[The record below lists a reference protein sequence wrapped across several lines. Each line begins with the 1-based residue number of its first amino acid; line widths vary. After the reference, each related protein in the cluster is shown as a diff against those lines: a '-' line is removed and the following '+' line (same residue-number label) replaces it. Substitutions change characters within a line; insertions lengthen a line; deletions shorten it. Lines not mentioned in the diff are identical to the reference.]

1 MIKASQIA
9 SVLKGRVLQSATTDW
24 PIAYLRI
31 DSRKISHPGESM
43 FIALMSERRNG
54 HAFIA
59 SAYQSGVRCF
69 LVSETH
75 IELHDFPE
83 AWFIAVDNTLQGLQQ
98 LGIWHRKQFQL
109 PIIGITGSNGKTIVK
124 EWLNQLLENDFNI
137 VRSPK
142 SFNSQIGVPLS
153 VWAIKPE
160 HNLGIF
166 EAGISMS
173 GEMEH
178 LEKIIQPSIGIFTN
192 IGRTHN
198 EGFLNQ
204 RHKINEKLFLF
215 RHADV
220 LIYNKDYFDLHEG
233 ILLLAQQ
240 RKQVGTPELQL
251 LHWSRKTEA
260 ALQIK
265 AQVSKQ
271 GETRIQA
278 LYHHELIE
286 ITIPFTDDASVE
298 NAIHCWLTALHLGIP
313 QSAIEERMHRL
324 TRIAMRLELL
334 KGINHCTV
342 INDSYN
348 SDVSSLAI
356 ALDFLLQQRQHD
368 TKTLILSDIL
378 QSGRENEVYRD
389 VAELV
394 QQKKINR
401 FIAIGDALQ
410 RNRVLFDN
418 IKGLSAEFYTST
430 DDFLRHLD
438 VQSFQQE
445 GILIKGARKFSFEQ
459 IARRLQERTH
469 QTQFEINLNAL
480 THNLNTYKKLL
491 KPGTR
496 IMAMVKAFSYGIGT
510 IELANKLQFE
520 QVDYLAVA
528 FADEGIL
535 LRKHGIQLPIL
546 VMNTDEEAYDNLA
559 EWQLEPE
566 IFSFRA
572 LHLLL
577 ETLERHPVDRFPIHI
592 KFDTGMHRLGFD
604 ENDLPA
610 LIEQLQAHPQLVVNT
625 VFSHLA
631 GSEDQAL
638 DGFTQQQGEQFARMA
653 TQLENALGYSVLKH
667 LCNSSGIVRHPQLH
681 FDMVRLGLGLY
692 GVDSS
697 SALNLETVGRLKTT
711 IAQIKQVPQ
720 HETVGYNRSGILHRD
735 SRIATVCLGYAD
747 GLPRRIGNGV
757 GHMLVHGKPAP
768 IVGNVCMDMCMLDV
782 TDIPEAQ
789 EGDSVWVFNET
800 LSVKQLATWAG
811 TIPYEILT
819 GISQRVKR
827 VYFEE

>member
-1 MIKASQIA
+1 MINASQIA
-9 SVLKGRVLQSATTDW
+9 PILRGQVLQGGLHD
-24 PIAYLRI
+24 INVLYLRV
-31 DSRKISHPGESM
+31 DSRKISHPDASM
-43 FIALMSERRNG
+43 FIALISERRNG
-54 HAFIA
+54 HQFVPM
-59 SAYQSGVRCF
+59 AYQAGVRCF
-69 LVSETH
+69 VVSET
-75 IELHDFPE
+75 PE
-83 AWFIAVDNTLQGLQQ
+83 NIDQYTDAWFIAVDNTMHALQQ
-98 LGIWHRKQFQL
+98 LGTWHRKQFQL
-109 PIIGITGSNGKTIVK
+109 PVIGITGSNGKTIVK
-124 EWLNQLLENDFNI
+124 EWLYQLLETDYNI

-142 SFNSQIGVPLS
+142 SYNSQLGVPIS

-160 HNLGIF
+160 HQLGIF
-166 EAGISMS
+166 EAGISKA
-173 GEMEH
+173 GEMEN
-178 LEKIIQPSIGIFTN
+178 LEKIIQPTIGIFTN
-192 IGRTHN
+192 IGHTHN

-215 RHADV
+215 RHAEV

-233 ILLLAQQ
+233 ILQFAQQ
-240 RKQVGTPELQL
+240 RKQAGSHELHL

-260 ALQIK
+260 VLQIK
-265 AQVSKQ
+265 EQQ
-271 GETRIQA
+271 TEHGQTRIEA
-278 LYHHELIE
+278 LYLGAPCHIK
-286 ITIPFTDDASVE
+286 IPFTDNGSIE

-313 QSAIEERMHRL
+313 QATIEERMHRL

-334 KGINHCTV
+334 KGINHCTI

-356 ALDFLLQQRQHD
+356 ALDFLLQQRQHE

-378 QSGRENEVYRD
+378 QSGQENDVYRD

-410 RNRVLFDN
+410 RNRMLFEN
-418 IKGLSAEFYTST
+418 IKLLHAEFYSNT

-438 VQSFQQE
+438 TSSFQQE
-445 GILIKGARKFSFEQ
+445 GVLIKGARKFKFEQ

-469 QTQFEINLNAL
+469 QTQLEINLNAL
-480 THNLNTYKKLL
+480 THNLNSYKQLL
-491 KPGTR
+491 TPGTR

-546 VMNTDEEAYDNLA
+546 VMNTDEEAYDSLP

-572 LHLLL
+572 LNLLL
-577 ETLERHPVDRFPIHI
+577 ETLERIQATYFPIHI
-592 KFDTGMHRLGFD
+592 KFDTGMHRLGFN
-604 ENDLPA
+604 ETDLPA
-610 LIEQLQAHPQLVVNT
+610 LIEQLQAHPQLVVKT

-638 DGFTQQQGEQFARMA
+638 DNFTQQQGEQFARMA
-653 TQLENALGYSVLKH
+653 KQLEEALGYSVLKH
-667 LCNSSGIVRHPQLH
+667 LCNSTGIVRHPQWH

-697 SALNLETVGRLKTT
+697 TQLQLETVGRLKTT

-768 IVGNVCMDMCMLDV
+768 IIGNVCMDMCMLDV

>member
-1 MIKASQIA
+1 MIKASQLA
-9 SVLKGRVLQSATTDW
+9 SVLKARELQAGQSDYW
-24 PIAYLRI
+24 INYLRI
-31 DSRKISHPGESM
+31 DSRKLSHADQSV
-43 FIALMSERRNG
+43 FIALVSERRNG
-54 HAFIA
+54 HQFILN
-59 SAYQSGVRCF
+59 AYQAGVRTF
-69 LVSETH
+69 LVSETPSNLQH
-75 IELHDFPE
+75 MPD
-83 AWFIAVDNTLQGLQQ
+83 AWFVLVDNTLSALQ
-98 LGIWHRKQFQL
+98 LLSAKHRQQFNL

-124 EWLNQLLENDFNI
+124 EWLFQLLEADYTI

-160 HNLGIF
+160 HQLGIF
-166 EAGISMS
+166 EAGVSKA
-173 GEMEH
+173 GEMEN
-178 LEKIIQPSIGIFTN
+178 LEKIIQPNIGIFTN
-192 IGRTHN
+192 IGHTHN

-215 RHADV
+215 RRADV
-220 LIYNKDYFDLHEG
+220 LIYNKDYLDVHDG
-233 ILLLAQQ
+233 ILQLTQQ
-240 RKQVGTPELQL
+240 RKQTGNGELTL

-260 ALQIK
+260 VLQIK
-265 AQVSKQ
+265 EQLTLNGQ
-271 GETRIQA
+271 TRIEA
-278 LYHHELIE
+278 IYGGHSCHIN
-286 ITIPFTDDASVE
+286 IPFTDEGSIE

-313 QSAIEERMHRL
+313 QATIEERMHRL

-356 ALDFLLQQRQHD
+356 ALDFLLQQRQHE

-410 RNRVLFDN
+410 RNHVLFDN
-418 IKGLSAEFYTST
+418 IKGLKAEFYTST

-469 QTQFEINLNAL
+469 QTQLEINLNAL

-491 KPGTR
+491 KPSTR

-577 ETLERHPVDRFPIHI
+577 ETLERHPVEHFPVHI

-610 LIEQLQAHPQLVVNT
+610 LIEQLQAHPQLVVKT

-638 DGFTQQQGEQFARMA
+638 DAFTQQQGEQFARMA

-667 LCNSSGIVRHPQLH
+667 LCNSTGIVRHPQWH

-697 SALNLETVGRLKTT
+697 TQLQLETVGRLKTT
-711 IAQIKQVPQ
+711 IAQIKKVPQ

-789 EGDSVWVFNET
+789 EGDAVWVFNET

>member
-1 MIKASQIA
+1 MINASQITT
-9 SVLKGRVLQSATTDW
+9 VLKGQVLQAGPHD
-24 PIAYLRI
+24 INVQYLRV
-31 DSRKISHPGESM
+31 DSRKMSHPDASV
-43 FIALMSERRNG
+43 FIALISERRNG
-54 HAFIA
+54 HQFVPM
-59 SAYQSGVRCF
+59 AYQAGVRCF
-69 LVSETH
+69 IISEAPAN
-75 IELHDFPE
+75 LNLYPD
-83 AWFIAVDNTLQGLQQ
+83 AWFIVVENTLQALQQ
-98 LGIWHRKQFQL
+98 LGTSHRKQFQL
-109 PIIGITGSNGKTIVK
+109 PVIAITGSNGKTIVK
-124 EWLNQLLENDFNI
+124 EWLYQLLETDFNI

-142 SFNSQIGVPLS
+142 SYNSQLGVPIS

-160 HNLGIF
+160 HQLGIF
-166 EAGISMS
+166 EAGISKA
-173 GEMEH
+173 GEMEN
-178 LEKIIQPSIGIFTN
+178 LEKIIQPNIGIFTN
-192 IGRTHN
+192 IGHTHN

-215 RHADV
+215 RRVNV
-220 LIYNKDYFDLHEG
+220 LIYNKDYLDVHDG
-233 ILLLAQQ
+233 ILQLVQQ
-240 RKQVGTPELQL
+240 RKTSGHGDITL
-251 LHWSRKTEA
+251 LNWSRKTEA
-260 ALQIK
+260 VLQIK
-265 AQVSKQ
+265 AQHTEHGQ
-271 GETRIQA
+271 TRIEA
-278 LYHHELIE
+278 LYYDAPCHLV
-286 ITIPFTDDASVE
+286 IPFTDNGSIE

-313 QSAIEERMHRL
+313 QATIEERMHRL

-334 KGINHCTV
+334 KGINHCTI

-356 ALDFLLQQRQHD
+356 ALDFLLQQRQHE

-378 QSGRENEVYRD
+378 QSGQENDVYRD

-394 QQKKINR
+394 EQKKINR

-410 RNRVLFDN
+410 RNRVLFEN
-418 IKGLSAEFYTST
+418 IKMLRAEFYANT

-438 VQSFQQE
+438 VSSFQQQ
-445 GILIKGARKFSFEQ
+445 GILIKGARKFAFEQ

-469 QTQFEINLNAL
+469 QTQLEINLNAL
-480 THNLNTYKKLL
+480 THNLNAYKQRL

-546 VMNTDEEAYDNLA
+546 VMNTDEEAYDSLP

-566 IFSFRA
+566 LFSFRA
-572 LHLLL
+572 LNLLL
-577 ETLERHPVDRFPIHI
+577 ETLQRIQATYFPIHI

-604 ENDLPA
+604 ESDLPK
-610 LIEQLQAHPQLVVNT
+610 LIDTLKAHPQLVVKT

-631 GSEDQAL
+631 GSDDQAL
-638 DGFTQQQGEQFARMA
+638 DNFTQQQGEQFARMA
-653 TQLENALGYSVLKH
+653 QQLEDALGYSVIKH
-667 LCNSSGIVRHPQLH
+667 LCNSSGIVRHPNLH

-697 SALNLETVGRLKTT
+697 STLPLETVGRLKTT
-711 IAQIKQVPQ
+711 IAQIKHVPQ
-720 HETVGYNRSGILHRD
+720 HETVGYNRKGILQRD
-735 SRIATVCLGYAD
+735 SVIATVCLGYAD

-757 GHMLVHGKPAP
+757 GYMLVHGKPAP

-782 TDIPEAQ
+782 TDIPEAR

-800 LSVKQLATWAG
+800 LSVKQLAAWAA